1 MCMKFCFRH
10 DYCTSTLSAAAPAAG
25 SACGQAVQ
33 HSSGPRSYPVTND
46 HNYGH
51 CQDVKTS
58 NYSMTFIAPE
68 NGQYLLWT
76 WPKKNYGRWKI
87 PVIGGDNSVRVW
99 IQIDFMLDSG
109 SWDWILH
116 EARESLIKR
125 ADRLSSSSVWNKET
139 HFKISGES
147 SSQNVQARIILGN
160 KWAGLLSY
168 VSVITTLRG

>member
-1 MCMKFCFRH
+1 MITVPPLYLQQLLLQALRVVRLCSIHQALARI
-10 DYCTSTLSAAAPAAG
+10 LSPTTTTMAI
-25 SACGQAVQ
+25 
-33 HSSGPRSYPVTND
+33 
-46 HNYGH
+46 
-51 CQDVKTS
+51 VKTLKPPTI
-58 NYSMTFIAPE
+58 SMTFIAPE

-160 KWAGLLSY
+160 KWAGLLSCECHHDTQRL
-168 VSVITTLRG
+168 SWII